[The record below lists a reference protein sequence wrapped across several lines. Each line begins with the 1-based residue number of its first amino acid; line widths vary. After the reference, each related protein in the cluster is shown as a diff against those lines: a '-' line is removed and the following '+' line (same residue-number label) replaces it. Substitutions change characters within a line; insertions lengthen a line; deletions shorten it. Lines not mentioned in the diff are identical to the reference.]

1 MIINQFVHHSYNLLS
16 FVWQKK
22 STENTA
28 HNHGQK
34 ENDFLELHR
43 KMISHVHYFWGIV
56 TTQYEHWKQP
66 NGRLWQVDVTWDSF
80 FLIDIG
86 ICDRSTSWDS
96 FKTWVDERWNAVII
110 HARDKAKWWAKA
122 TKNGSK
128 SHGTTPSTTSGDSE
142 NLPTL
147 LSKITI
153 EIRKL
158 HAWKVCGSHGK
169 LQKESIEL
177 CSNPNPI
184 SIPGAEPCLSRC
196 VQPLFFGYLSWSE

>member
-110 HARDKAKWWAKA
+110 HARDKAKWWAKV

-128 SHGTTPSTTSGDSE
+128 SHGTTPSTTSGNSE
-142 NLPTL
+142 ILPTL

-153 EIRKL
+153 EIRIACMKSL
-158 HAWKVCGSHGK
+158 WLTWQTPKRINRALLKS
-169 LQKESIEL
+169 
-177 CSNPNPI
+177 NPI

-196 VQPLFFGYLSWSE
+196 VQPLLFGYLSWSE